1 MYPDVVICIAIPAL
15 NFVPVRYI
23 GIARSTISIITRGLR
38 KNTMATSRRALVLCA
53 FVLQLLMVGA
63 TASPLADSTNP
74 LGDASKMN
82 ADLVE
87 RLAEVDDPTVLPVIF
102 QLESPL
108 TPNDKAFIQQ
118 LGLDLLGEAPLIDGG
133 LVEGAAIDV
142 RRMSTWDRVEF
153 MELDKPL
160 EFFYLP
166 SDWGGQPQPG
176 IMMHETTH
184 VVRAT
189 DAWDRVIVTP
199 SGEIL
204 REVDLSFTEWDGD
217 GTAIVDLDTGVDAG
231 HPDYD
236 YLEPWTGEK
245 TLYSA
250 KWTPADNEW
259 VETRNSD
266 TSSGHGTHVGGTIAG
281 NGDASAGRRAGVAKG
296 GQLIALGAGDGASIF
311 AGVQGLEWTHA
322 HSIPGQNPHHI
333 RVVSNSWGSD
343 GDYNP
348 EGAIAQLTDRLTYE
362 NGVAVI
368 FAASNSGGSGAE
380 CSGDLR
386 TNVYANTPSAISVA
400 ALTHDGTQVTS
411 FSSRGCMNQQHT
423 WPDVGAPG
431 RDIWATAPRGTAI
444 DASTR
449 TQGDLYYMSISG
461 TSMAT
466 PHVGGMAGILLDVA
480 PSLSVADYHRD
491 DHDFGDSLVGGDGTA
506 AYRQFEDWNERNSS
520 RVHEVELILEL
531 TARYEGMD
539 NACESGNDEDG
550 CNDIPEECYRS
561 STGQCH
567 DWRIGHGLTDVDAA
581 VALARTL
588 QLMRDQD
595 GDGLVDHPEYNVWDA
610 FDIYEGMMTTA
621 TIPANTDRVRHAWKG
636 DWNHFNNGQ
645 TGAVYYTE
653 DSHYVWI
660 PNGTTRLEATFAA
673 SEVDID
679 TGQAGALQLSID
691 LGEDGSN
698 DAQGQGNRLADSW
711 YYDLPV
717 DESSWGKWAHFD
729 VSGTAVTL
737 WGFLGD
743 IEFFESRIPYTVDVM
758 LTMDLT
764 QPVNIEFEQRP
775 DFYSD
780 LNPTTPSDEYEDSMD
795 GMLTF
800 TRKAYDQAAV
810 VSAIA
815 PKTTTEVSSESGFF
829 SRMAGVI
836 ADHPLAVLIALVM
849 LIGAAGTVGYN
860 VRLQTEED
868 VEEAVLLDETE
879 D

>member
-1 MYPDVVICIAIPAL
+1 MVVSNKKLVGNLFFAIAPK
-15 NFVPVRYI
+15 
-23 GIARSTISIITRGLR
+23 TISIITPRRG
-38 KNTMATSRRALVLCA
+38 NSVMATPRRALFLSA
-53 FVLQLLMVGA
+53 LVLQLLMVGA
-63 TASPLADSTNP
+63 AASPLADGINP

-82 ADLVE
+82 NDLVE
-87 RLAEVDDPTVLPVIF
+87 RLAEADDATTLPVIF
-102 QLESPL
+102 QLHSPV
-108 TPNDKAFIQQ
+108 TQSDEAYMKD
-118 LGLDLLGEAPLIDGG
+118 LGLEVLGHAALIDGG
-133 LVEGAAIDV
+133 LVEGAAVDV
-142 RRMSTWDRVEF
+142 RRLSSWERVEYL
-153 MELDKPL
+153 ELDKPL

-166 SDWGGQPQPG
+166 SEWGGQPNPG

-189 DAWDRVIVTP
+189 DAWDRVIVAP

-204 REVDLSFTEWDGD
+204 RETDLSFTEWDGD

-250 KWTPADNEW
+250 KWTPADNDW

-322 HSIPGQNPHHI
+322 HSVPGQNPYHI

-348 EGAIAQLTDRLTYE
+348 DGAITQLTDRLTYE

-368 FAASNSGGSGAE
+368 FAASNSGGSGGE

-400 ALTHDGTQVTS
+400 ALTHDGTAVTS

-466 PHVGGMAGILLDVA
+466 PHVGGMAGILIDVA
-480 PSLSVADYHRD
+480 PSLGVADYHRD

-506 AYRQFEDWNERNSS
+506 AYGQFEDWDERNNS

-531 TARYEGMD
+531 TARYEGMA
-539 NACESGNDEDG
+539 NSCEDG
-550 CNDIPEECYRS
+550 NGDDSCNDIPEECYRS

-595 GDGLVDHPEYNVWDA
+595 ADGIVDHPEYTVFDA
-610 FDIYEGMMTTA
+610 FDIYESMMTTVS
-621 TIPANTDRVRHAWKG
+621 IPTNTDRIRHAWKG
-636 DWNHFNNGQ
+636 DWNHFNNGE

-660 PNGTTRLEATFAA
+660 PNGTVRLEATFSAT
-673 SEVDID
+673 EVDLD
-679 TGQAGALQLSID
+679 TGQAGALQLAID
-691 LGEDGSN
+691 LGEDGSD

-717 DESSWGKWAHFD
+717 DESAWGKWAHFD
-729 VSGTAVTL
+729 VSGSAVTL
-737 WGFLGD
+737 WGFFND

-758 LTMDLT
+758 LTMDLS
-764 QPVNIEFEQRP
+764 QPVNVEYEQRP

-780 LNPTTPSDEYEDSMD
+780 LNPTTPSDEYDESMD

-800 TRKAYDQAAV
+800 TRPAYDQATV
-810 VSAIA
+810 VSLIQ
-815 PKTTTEVSSESGFF
+815 PKSMSDGTSSSDGFF
-829 SRMAGVI
+829 STLGEII
-836 ADHPLAVLIALVM
+836 ADHPFAVIFSLLM
-849 LIGAAGTVGYN
+849 LIGAAGTVGYA
-860 VRLQTEED
+860 VRLQTEDDIED
-868 VEEAVLLDETE
+868 AVLVAELE
-879 D
+879 DKS

>member
-1 MYPDVVICIAIPAL
+1 MVVSKDE
-15 NFVPVRYI
+15 FV
-23 GIARSTISIITRGLR
+23 GNLFFAIARKTISVITPRRGISA
-38 KNTMATSRRALVLCA
+38 MATHRRALFLSA
-53 FVLQLLMVGA
+53 LVLQLLMVGA
-63 TASPLADSTNP
+63 AASPLADDINP

-82 ADLVE
+82 TDLVE
-87 RLAEVDDPTVLPVIF
+87 RLAEVDDATTLPVIF
-102 QLESPL
+102 QLNSPV
-108 TPNDKAFIQQ
+108 TDSDEAYMKD
-118 LGLDLLGEAPLIDGG
+118 LGLEVLGHAALIDGG
-133 LVEGAAIDV
+133 LVEGAAVDV
-142 RRMSTWDRVEF
+142 RRLSSWERVEYL
-153 MELDKPL
+153 ELDKPL

-166 SDWGGQPQPG
+166 SEWGGQPNPG

-204 REVDLSFTEWDGD
+204 RETDLSFTEWDGD

-250 KWTPADNEW
+250 KWTPADNDW

-322 HSIPGQNPHHI
+322 HSVPGQNPYHI

-348 EGAIAQLTDRLTYE
+348 DGAITQLTDRLTYE

-368 FAASNSGGSGAE
+368 FAASNSGGSGGE

-400 ALTHDGTQVTS
+400 ALTHDGTAVTS

-466 PHVGGMAGILLDVA
+466 PHVGGMAGILIDVA
-480 PSLSVADYHRD
+480 PSLGVADYHRD

-506 AYRQFEDWNERNSS
+506 AYGQFEDWDERNNS

-531 TARYEGMD
+531 TARYEGMA
-539 NACESGNDEDG
+539 NSCEDG
-550 CNDIPEECYRS
+550 NGDDSCNDVPEECYRS

-595 GDGLVDHPEYNVWDA
+595 ADGIVDHPEYTVFDA
-610 FDIYEGMMTTA
+610 FDIYESMMTTVS
-621 TIPANTDRVRHAWKG
+621 IPTNTDRIRHAWKG
-636 DWNHFNNGQ
+636 DWNHFNNGA

-660 PNGTTRLEATFAA
+660 PNGTVRLEATFSAT
-673 SEVDID
+673 EVDLD
-679 TGQAGALQLSID
+679 TGQAGALQLAID
-691 LGEDGSN
+691 LGEDGSD

-717 DESSWGKWAHFD
+717 DESAWGKWAHFD
-729 VSGTAVTL
+729 VSGSAVTL
-737 WGFLGD
+737 WGFLND
-743 IEFFESRIPYTVDVM
+743 PEFFESRIPYTVDVM
-758 LTMDLT
+758 LTMDLS
-764 QPVNIEFEQRP
+764 QPVNVQFEQRP

-780 LNPTTPSDEYEDSMD
+780 LNPTTPSDEYDESMD

-800 TRKAYDQAAV
+800 TRPAYDQATV
-810 VSAIA
+810 VSLIQ
-815 PKTTTEVSSESGFF
+815 PKSTGGGTSSNDGFF
-829 SRMAGVI
+829 STLGGII
-836 ADHPLAVLIALVM
+836 ADHPFAVIFSLLM
-849 LIGAAGTVGYN
+849 LIGAAGTAGYA
-860 VRLQTEED
+860 VRLRTEDDIED
-868 VEEAVLLDETE
+868 GVLVAELDEVKR
-879 D
+879 